1 MNTPAQLTASVPLS
15 TLLGMIWRRRWIAL
29 LVGAVVA
36 ALVFLAT
43 MSIVPLYEAD
53 AMLVVDKARKALQ
66 FQPDDVEIEKGS
78 EFSVLNTQRD
88 LLVSY
93 PVLRTVLDETGL
105 AERPIY
111 KGSRDPIELLRA
123 RLKVL
128 TNKDSWVITLAMR
141 DEDPEMARTALAKL
155 IATHLEN
162 EAKRGA
168 DRSRGAISFL
178 REQVDKARATLV
190 GKRAAEQEMRLKRGI
205 LSTDPDRNHLALD
218 LATLSA
224 SRIELGATAAAS
236 AAVIQAIDDCAKLE
250 PAARGEALLRIPE
263 IHHDPLV
270 GQRQEA
276 LFTLQDRVAALEQR
290 YKPGHPLMIE
300 ATKQVD
306 AAKER
311 LAEVTESSRASLV
324 QNDQALRRRL
334 AELDQRIAANET
346 GLASYRSN
354 LIELQDRTE
363 EAASAERLFQT
374 LLGRLQEE
382 EVTSHLGEQVVS
394 VAEPAH
400 GTQWPV
406 NIRKSLFMLA
416 ALFLGVLAGGAAAL
430 VVDGMDGRI
439 RDAAGVREATDL
451 PTLGFIPHYDGLPV
465 LGRLTATPNP
475 QLRVV
480 DESFRILRS
489 TIQLS
494 HDLQQ
499 GSRIIAIASPS
510 PSDGRTVIATRL
522 ARSLTASG
530 RRVLLIDGDMRNP
543 TVHSHLGEEDGPGLC
558 ELLVGEDVR
567 PIPTSYARLDLLR
580 SGAQLE
586 NIAELFQSVRF
597 YDLLSDFTA
606 TYHYIVI
613 DTPPL
618 EFSES
623 LMLGAVADDILLVV
637 RERSTTKEALRLA
650 HIHLGRLLGKVLG
663 LIIND
668 DRSVAAGRGH
678 DARLARPAPAVA
690 HRPLERVGAGA
701 PPAAG

>member
-15 TLLGMIWRRRWIAL
+15 TLLGMIWRRRYIAIT
-29 LVGAVVA
+29 VGAAFA
-36 ALVFLAT
+36 ALIFLAT
-43 MSIVPLYEAD
+43 MTITPLYEAD
-53 AMLVVDKARKALQ
+53 AMLVVDKGRKALK
-66 FQPDDVEIEKGS
+66 FQADDVEIEKGS

-93 PVLRTVLDETGL
+93 PVLRAVLDQTGL
-105 AERPIY
+105 AQKPIY
-111 KGSRDPIELLRA
+111 AHSRDPVELLRA

-141 DEDPEMARTALAKL
+141 DEDPEMARTALGKL

-168 DRSRGAISFL
+168 ERSRGAISFL
-178 REQVDKARATLV
+178 HEQVDKARVNLERQ
-190 GKRAAEQEMRLKRGI
+190 RAAEQELRKRKGI
-205 LSTDPDRNHLALD
+205 LSTDPDRNHLSLD
-218 LATLSA
+218 LATLNA
-224 SRIELGATAAAS
+224 SRIDLGATAAAS
-236 AAVIQAIDDCAKLE
+236 AAVVQAIEDCGKLE
-250 PAARGEALLRIPE
+250 QAARRDALLRIPE
-263 IHHDPLV
+263 IRHDPLV
-270 GQRQEA
+270 EQRQEA
-276 LFTLQDRVAALEQR
+276 LFTLQDHVVALEQR

-300 ATKQVD
+300 ALKQVE

-311 LAEVTESSRASLV
+311 LAAVVESARASLV
-324 QNDQALRRRL
+324 QNDQALGRRL
-334 AELDQRIAANET
+334 AQLDQHVAAVVSE
-346 GLASYRSN
+346 LADYRAN
-354 LIELQDRTE
+354 LIELQDKTQ
-363 EAASAERLFQT
+363 EADTAERLFQT
-374 LLGRLQEE
+374 LLSRLQEE
-382 EVTSHLGEQVVS
+382 EVTSHLGDQVVS

-416 ALFLGVLAGGAAAL
+416 ALFLGVLAGGTVAL
-430 VVDGMDGRI
+430 VVDGLDGRI
-439 RDAAGVREATDL
+439 RDAAGVREVTDL
-451 PTLGFIPHYDGLPV
+451 PTLGFIPHYDALPA

-475 QLRVV
+475 HLRTV

-499 GSRIIAIASPS
+499 GSRIIAITSPS
-510 PSDGRTVIATRL
+510 PSDGRTAIATRL

-543 TVHSHLGEEDGPGLC
+543 TVHTHLGEEDGPGLC
-558 ELLVGEDVR
+558 ELLVGEEVS

-580 SGAQLE
+580 AGAQLE

-668 DRSVAAGRGH
+668 DRSVASGRGQ
-678 DARLARPAPAVA
+678 DARLARAVPAVA
-690 HRPLERVGAGA
+690 HRPLERVGPGA